1 MEILIYLFLFLT
13 AFIEKNTWSGLE
25 ENFNQL
31 KRNLHQAHPS
41 PREAEDRSERRSEL
55 PGSAGGAGVGPVAVA
70 GGAVSSLKHRQLRTD
85 RRMPRRRAG
94 VVSKN
99 GDEVGGLDGA
109 VGGIGGSNKRLYVG
123 AETGQMVVR
132 SSAKHSGNF
141 TQIII

>member
-1 MEILIYLFLFLT
+1 M
-13 AFIEKNTWSGLE
+13 E

-31 KRNLHQAHPS
+31 KRNLQQAHPS
-41 PREAEDRSERRSEL
+41 PREAEERSERSERRSEL

-99 GDEVGGLDGA
+99 GDEVGGLDGGGI
-109 VGGIGGSNKRLYVG
+109 GGIGGSNKRLFVG
-123 AETGQMVVR
+123 GETGQMVVR
-132 SSAKHSGNF
+132 SSAKHSGKV
-141 TQIII
+141 TQI